1 MDRFRA
7 MQVFLRVVDT
17 GSFTRA
23 AETLDMPRATVT
35 TAVQSLEAHLGV
47 RLLQRTTRRVS
58 VTPDGD
64 AYAARCRLLLE
75 ELEQAEAMF
84 SPRQVP
90 AGRLRISL
98 PSRPARLLIVP
109 ALRQFC
115 ERYPQVELEISISD
129 RPVDL
134 IQEGLDCALR
144 VGSLPDSSLVAR
156 RIGSMAEISCA
167 SPDYLAR
174 FGTPRTP
181 ADLASH
187 QAVNYHAARTGRVL
201 PWEYVVNGQCHEI
214 VLPGTLTVDNAEAYF
229 AAALAGFGLVQVPLY
244 TAAPHLENGELV
256 EVLPAYRPLPST
268 VSVVYP
274 HSRHLSPR
282 VRVFADWLEETLQ
295 RHAGIVV

>member
-35 TAVQSLEAHLGV
+35 TAVQSLETRLGV

-58 VTPDGD
+58 VTPDGE
-64 AYAARCRLLLE
+64 AFAARCRIVLE
-75 ELEQAEAMF
+75 ELEQTEAMF

-115 ERYPQVELEISISD
+115 ARYPQVELEISISD

-134 IQEGLDCALR
+134 IQEGMDCALR

-156 RIGSMAEISCA
+156 RIGSMVEISCA
-167 SPDYLAR
+167 SPDYLER
-174 FGTPRTP
+174 LGTPRTP
-181 ADLASH
+181 EELATH

-201 PWEYVVNGQCHEI
+201 PWEYVLNGQSHEI
-214 VLPGTLTVDNAEAYF
+214 TLPGTLTVDNAEAYF

-244 TAAPHLENGELV
+244 TAAPHLENGELL
-256 EVLPAYRPLPST
+256 EVLPEYRPLPST
-268 VSVVYP
+268 ISVVYP

-282 VRVFADWLEETLQ
+282 VRVFADWLADTLVKQ
-295 RHAGIVV
+295 VGIVA